1 MSWSKS
7 KQFDTDM
14 AEVPW
19 SSSKMFDTDMD

>member
-14 AEVPW
+14 DQVSW
-19 SSSKMFDTDMD
+19 FSSKKCETDMD